1 MYKFHLNFKKKKN
14 NIKNMSSS
22 DKLMLPQNKII
33 SNHIKNKHD
42 RMTTINDFKTL
53 NTQIMQNYE
62 KQMDDL
68 KDTIKAQKSILSF
81 QNKRQQ
87 KTQQLKKENNT
98 LAILNKYYL
107 ETLTQQLIEN
117 QQLQLKV
124 EALTHQINLK
134 KDIIKWIDGKNKKLK
149 KKYKLL
155 QDKFELIS
163 EENENLQFWK
173 DQFKPIQKKHKKL
186 HLWIDEKINGK
197 KRKLSQIL

>member
-1 MYKFHLNFKKKKN
+1 
-14 NIKNMSSS
+14 MSSS

-134 KDIIKWIDGKNKKLK
+134 KDIIKWINGKNKKLQ

-186 HLWIDEKINGK
+186 HLWIDEEINGK

>member
-1 MYKFHLNFKKKKN
+1 
-14 NIKNMSSS
+14 
-22 DKLMLPQNKII
+22 MLPQNKII
-33 SNHIKNKHD
+33 SNHIKNKHE
-42 RMTTINDFKTL
+42 RTTTINDFKIL

-81 QNKRQQ
+81 QNKREQ

-98 LAILNKYYL
+98 LTILNKYYL
-107 ETLTQQLIEN
+107 EALTQQLIEN

-124 EALTHQINLK
+124 EALTHQINFK
-134 KDIIKWIDGKNKKLK
+134 KDIIKWIDAKNKKLQ

-155 QDKFELIS
+155 QDEFELIS

-186 HLWIDEKINGK
+186 HLWRDEKINAK